1 FGAGIA
7 TTYGLL
13 TGAGIAYGLFFATAT
28 ICLIRGG
35 YHWTLHITNKTR
47 TQTQA
52 APAPAATG
60 DEPGPAQI
68 RLAA

>member
-47 TQTQA
+47 TNAEAAQPKAEQT
-52 APAPAATG
+52 
-60 DEPGPAQI
+60 DPGPSELK
-68 RLAA
+68 LAA